1 MDIDRYENIEISADL
16 KTYSFVSKGP
26 KGDLI
31 KIVRFINL
39 QNLPGTCNLALGTIK
54 GGSVDYTE
62 TTDNGDRNE
71 VLATIFHIALTFSRA
86 YPNQKIFIMG
96 RNQATTRLYRGAINH
111 LYAEIELEFFTYGAN
126 FAESEEAYKFEEF
139 IRDKRYDAFLFK
151 RRQ

>member
-1 MDIDRYENIEISADL
+1 MDIDRYENIEISADH

-39 QNLPGTCNLALGTIK
+39 QNLPGAYNLALGTIR
-54 GGSVDYTE
+54 GDAVDYTE
-62 TTDNGDRNE
+62 TTYNGDRNQ
-71 VLATIFHIALTFSRA
+71 VLATIFHIAVTFSRV

-96 RNQATTRLYRGAINH
+96 RNEATTRLYRGAINH
-111 LYAEIELEFFTYGAN
+111 LYAEIESEFFTYGGHY
-126 FAESEEAYKFEEF
+126 AENENAYKFEEF
-139 IRDKRYDAFLFK
+139 IRNKQYDAFLFK